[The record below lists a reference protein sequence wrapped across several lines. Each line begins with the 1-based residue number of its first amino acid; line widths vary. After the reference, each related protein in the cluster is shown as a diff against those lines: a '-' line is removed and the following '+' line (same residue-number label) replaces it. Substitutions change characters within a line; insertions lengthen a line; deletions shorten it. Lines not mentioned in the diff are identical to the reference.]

1 MKVIVNFILI
11 FLPSFLQV
19 PIRRVIG
26 QNIGKGSKIKFGTLL
41 SSRTINIGDNV
52 TIGPFCYIRTEKLI
66 IGDKSAIKALSVIS
80 TRIVQLGKY
89 VHISPLS
96 IINSEFT
103 ENSRLDIGNHSRI
116 FPFCWLDSG
125 EGIFIG
131 QNVGVGG
138 HSLIFTHGIWPNYI
152 DGGTVNY
159 GPVTIKDNVWL
170 PWRVFILPN
179 VEIGENSIVGANSL
193 VNKSFPKNVLLGGSP
208 AKILK
213 ENIANEMSFE
223 QKKNRSNE
231 ILINFS
237 KYIYFKLKIKSQFD
251 NNKLIFNEF
260 KIVVDDLSSVN
271 RGDLLFI
278 VNNDLDQEET
288 INLNKKGIS
297 VLNHKEKNIR
307 LVNKNIVI
315 GHFITYLRKYGIR
328 LYVN

>member
-1 MKVIVNFILI
+1 MKVLINFILI

-19 PIRRVIG
+19 PIRRIIG
-26 QNIGKGSKIKFGTLL
+26 QNIGVGSKIKFGTLL
-41 SSRTINIGDNV
+41 RSQTVNIGNNV
-52 TIGPFCYIRTEKLI
+52 IIGPFCYIHTEKLI
-66 IGDKSAIKALSVIS
+66 IGDKSSIKALSVIS

-89 VHISPLS
+89 VHIAPLS
-96 IINSEFT
+96 IISSEFT
-103 ENSRLDIGNHSRI
+103 ENSRIDIGDHSRI

-131 QNVGVGG
+131 QNVGIGG

-152 DGGTVNY
+152 DGGPVNY

-170 PWRVFILPN
+170 PWRIFILPN

-213 ENIANEMSFE
+213 ENIADEISFE
-223 QKKNRSNE
+223 QKRERSNE
-231 ILINFS
+231 ILVNFS
-237 KYIYFKLKIKSQFD
+237 RYIHFKLKIESQFE
-251 NNKLIFNEF
+251 NNKLVFNNF
-260 KIVVDDLSSVN
+260 KIVIDDVSSVN

-278 VNNDLDQEET
+278 VNSDLNHEGE

-307 LVNKNIVI
+307 LVNKNIVLV
-315 GHFITYLRKYGIR
+315 HFITYLRKYGIR
-328 LYVN
+328 LYIN